1 MKPIKYRLMLGQL
14 SAIQTSSLKVLASVI
29 LYVGRRAAK
38 TIPQILVC
46 DQMPNKGEPNSE
58 NFFSIGFTT

>member
-14 SAIQTSSLKVLASVI
+14 STIQTSSLKVLASVI

-38 TIPQILVC
+38 TIPQILV
-46 DQMPNKGEPNSE
+46 DDYLSQ
-58 NFFSIGFTT
+58 T